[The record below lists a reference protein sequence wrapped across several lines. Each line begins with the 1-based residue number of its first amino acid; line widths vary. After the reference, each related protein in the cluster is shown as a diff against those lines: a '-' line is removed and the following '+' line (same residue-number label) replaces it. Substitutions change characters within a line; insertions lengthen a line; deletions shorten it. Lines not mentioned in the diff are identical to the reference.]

1 MALDLG
7 GRRVHAQELGGQ
19 GVFLAGR
26 VFERQGFRGF
36 VQLDVGGDHGQMS
49 VLCRTLWERAC
60 GEGACPRST
69 AKQS

>member
-26 VFERQGFRGF
+26 VFQRQGFRGF
-36 VQLDVGGDHGQMS
+36 VQLDVGGELGHERMS
-49 VLCRTLWERAC
+49 DCVWDPDSNV
-60 GEGACPRST
+60 GAGLL
-69 AKQS
+69 AKGP